1 MSLRHRSYEKE
12 LLDHPD
18 IPFADIQRNMQELNQ
33 VNTLLGG
40 HAVSRRGLATLLDQ
54 AAPPTSPVT
63 IAEIGCGGGDNLF
76 ALQQWLHGRNI
87 PFELTGIDLKPECI
101 TYAHTQYGQVMK
113 ATWICSDYRQVQWE
127 TPPDI
132 IFSSLF
138 CHHFTDAE
146 MVAQLQWL
154 QQHSRRGFF
163 INDLH
168 RHWLAY
174 HSIRLLTRLFSKS
187 YLVKNDAPL
196 SVKRGFSR
204 ADWQRLLGQAG
215 ITGYRIRWQWAFR
228 YLITVPS

>member
-12 LLDHPD
+12 LLDNPD
-18 IPFADIQRNMQELNQ
+18 IPFADIRLNMQELDR

-40 HAVSRRGLATLLDQ
+40 HTISRRGLATLLQQ
-54 AAPPTSPVT
+54 AVTNATPVT

-76 ALQQWLHGRNI
+76 ALRQWLYKRNI
-87 PFELTGIDLKPECI
+87 PFRLIGIDMKPECI
-101 TYAHTQYGQVMK
+101 TYARQRYAGTME

-138 CHHFTDAE
+138 CHHFTDE
-146 MVAQLQWL
+146 ELVTQLQWL

-174 HSIRLLTRLFSKS
+174 RSIGLLTRLFSRS

-196 SVKRGFSR
+196 SVKRGFTK
-204 ADWQRLLGQAG
+204 ADWKRLLGQAG
-215 ITGYRIRWQWAFR
+215 ITGYRLRWQWAFR
-228 YLITVPS
+228 HLITVKA